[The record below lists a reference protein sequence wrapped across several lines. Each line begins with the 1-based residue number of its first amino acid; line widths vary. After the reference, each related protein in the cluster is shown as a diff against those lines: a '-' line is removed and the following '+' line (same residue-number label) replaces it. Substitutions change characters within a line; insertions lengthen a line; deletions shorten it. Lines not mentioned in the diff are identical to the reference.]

1 MTDRND
7 TGIILPIQAK
17 KDGRKGGN
25 RKKRTQ
31 AQFLALAKKAH
42 NNFYSYENTQYVGS
56 REKIL
61 ITCHIHGDFEQS
73 AQNHLRGYGC
83 KKCGTNKTR
92 LTKKDFTKRA
102 NERFDNKFDYSL
114 VEFTTSTDRV
124 AIICPE
130 HGTFYQTVAG
140 HLNGTGCKKC
150 NGTVWTNERF
160 IKTAADI
167 HKNKYDYSLVD
178 VDARKSKTDKVE
190 IICPIHG
197 VFTQEAKEHLKGSGC
212 LKCAK
217 ESAGWKKSD
226 FVRKCTID
234 GNDLATL
241 YVVECKDNGE
251 IFFKVGITS
260 KSVEHRFRKQTYI
273 PYNFKS
279 IYEVVNTPEFIYDLE
294 HKLHALL
301 KEYRYKPSLKFRGYT
316 ECFTTIKPIENL
328 LKLLTHTEQLQLIA

>member
-1 MTDRND
+1 MTADHS
-7 TGIILPIQAK
+7 TGNSLPIQE
-17 KDGRKGGN
+17 RK
-25 RKKRTQ
+25 R
-31 AQFLALAKKAH
+31 
-42 NNFYSYENTQYVGS
+42 NTQPITKENFIERANLKHGNKFKYDLVSFNRVTEKVKIICPTHGVFIQRVYSHLQGS
-56 REKIL
+56 
-61 ITCHIHGDFEQS
+61 
-73 AQNHLRGYGC
+73 GC
-83 KKCGTNKTR
+83 KKCSGRAYSNISFKER
-92 LTKKDFTKRA
+92 ASKK
-102 NERFDNKFDYSL
+102 
-114 VEFTTSTDRV
+114 
-124 AIICPE
+124 
-130 HGTFYQTVAG
+130 H
-140 HLNGTGCKKC
+140 H
-150 NGTVWTNERF
+150 
-160 IKTAADI
+160 
-167 HKNKYDYSLVD
+167 NKYDYSLVD

-197 VFTQEAKEHLKGSGC
+197 VFLQEAKEHLKGSGC

-234 GNDLATL
+234 GNGLATL
-241 YVVECKDNGE
+241 YVVECKNNGE

-301 KEYRYKPSLKFRGYT
+301 KEYRYKPSLKFRGCT

-328 LKLLTHTEQLQLIA
+328 LKSLQHTEQLQLIA